1 MAVQFILFNFA
12 NYFVSQIHAFEE
24 LTWFFCQLMWV
35 SLFYYRKEKRK
46 KKKKEYEWRILW
58 LEILYSTHK
67 AILKWKEGTTHC
79 KSPVFFSVV
88 EISNNI
94 GVQCWLP
101 VGGCEKLLR
110 LANGLELNQ
119 SLFRSMEVLY
129 TQVLANQ
136 GAVYTKII
144 IYCPLISFQI
154 LPLSFKLL
162 AQGIVCLVTNW
173 RLMVSFYKA
182 TIPYKEAT
190 HSKSKL
196 HRKPVNTVTNGPK
209 QVWPYKRLPII
220 NNGFIY
226 KKM

>member
-1 MAVQFILFNFA
+1 MILLPTN
-12 NYFVSQIHAFEE
+12 VS
-24 LTWFFCQLMWV
+24 L
-35 SLFYYRKEKRK
+35 LFYYRKEKRK
-46 KKKKEYEWRILW
+46 KKKREYEWRILW

-94 GVQCWLP
+94 DVQCWLP
-101 VGGCEKLLR
+101 VGGCEKLLL
-110 LANGLELNQ
+110 LANGLELHQ
-119 SLFRSMEVLY
+119 GLFRSMEVLY
-129 TQVLANQ
+129 TQVLANR
-136 GAVYTKII
+136 GAVYNKII

-173 RLMVSFYKA
+173 WLMVSFYKGA
-182 TIPYKEAT
+182 IPYKEAT

-196 HRKPVNTVTNGPK
+196 QRKPVNTVTNGPK
-209 QVWPYKRLPII
+209 IFGRINGCPLLTKVFCTRKCKAVLP
-220 NNGFIY
+220 GVQ
-226 KKM
+226 KKVAVTTRWR